1 MAFDLFVFDL
11 DGTLIDS
18 KLDLALAVNAV
29 RANAGMT
36 PLAHETV
43 YSYVGNGAPV
53 LIRRSLGTDAPS
65 NLIEEG
71 LQFFYTYYREHML
84 DNTGLYPGV
93 RDTLDKLL
101 EQGKQMAVLTNKP
114 VRFSEGIIEGLGLA
128 GHFRRVYG
136 GNSFE
141 SKKPDPEGLNLL
153 MEELS
158 VPRPQTLMVGDSAV
172 DIRAALGAGVPSILV
187 SFGYCPPPPEGPQAN
202 AVIDHFDMLETS
214 ALPLLRGLTAKA
226 AAPS

>member
-1 MAFDLFVFDL
+1 
-11 DGTLIDS
+11 
-18 KLDLALAVNAV
+18 
-29 RANAGMT
+29 
-36 PLAHETV
+36 
-43 YSYVGNGAPV
+43 
-53 LIRRSLGTDAPS
+53 
-65 NLIEEG
+65 
-71 LQFFYTYYREHML
+71 ML

-101 EQGKQMAVLTNKP
+101 AQGRQMAVLTNKP

-172 DIRAALGAGVPSILV
+172 DVETARNAQVICCGVTYGLQPESFERQPPDFLIDRMEELLAVAQNGNRAAFPT
-187 SFGYCPPPPEGPQAN
+187 Q
-202 AVIDHFDMLETS
+202 
-214 ALPLLRGLTAKA
+214 TAK
-226 AAPS
+226 PLTQE